1 MTKSFEGIRLRASRL
16 RRDIGGIVLACPI
29 FQPRSGSETSG
40 SERRGGRGEH
50 DRLGRARARRGLGYF
65 GGEVS
70 GCHSTPSVFDIWA
83 MRDDGPPF
91 GLQPRS
97 GVRQSMRLRCECLKA
112 RSYPLNSVNYVFKG
126 LPCLIFGSGWRLT
139 LPKFFAWLGAGGIG
153 RRCQRGGRGRRSRF
167 RFRGRL

>member
-1 MTKSFEGIRLRASRL
+1 MRANCNYGR
-16 RRDIGGIVLACPI
+16 GIVLACPI

-40 SERRGGRGEH
+40 SERSGGRGEH

-83 MRDDGPPF
+83 MLEDGPPF

-97 GVRQSMRLRCECLKA
+97 GVRQSMRFRRECLKI
-112 RSYPLNSVNYVFKG
+112 RSYPLNSVNYFFKG
-126 LPCLIFGSGWRLT
+126 LPYLKFGSGWRLT
-139 LPKFFAWLGAGGIG
+139 LQEVFVWLCGGGIG
-153 RRCQRGGRGRRSRF
+153 
-167 RFRGRL
+167 